1 MAAVGYTHNMN
12 VTTDER
18 RRVTLPKPAQPGQ
31 IYAVEESGDGKFV
44 LTRLE
49 KPKRKAWLVRKK
61 GWVLGRTDHVI
72 TQEMVRK
79 LQDELP

>member
-1 MAAVGYTHNMN
+1 VGYTHNMH

-18 RRVTLPKPAQPGQ
+18 RRVTLPKSARPGQ
-31 IYAVEESGDGKFV
+31 IYAVEEPGEGKFV

-49 KPKRKAWLVRKK
+49 KPQRKARLVRE
-61 GWVLGRTDHVI
+61 GRYLVGVTEHPI

-79 LQDELP
+79 LQDEFP